1 MIKLI
6 VLFCVC
12 AGTPLTPER
21 TRMLLALRINVLAK
35 GFSGIRLET
44 AEKLVAAFNSD
55 CLSIVPEQ
63 GTVGASFFR
72 VTIYD

>member
-1 MIKLI
+1 
-6 VLFCVC
+6 
-12 AGTPLTPER
+12 
-21 TRMLLALRINVLAK
+21 MLLALRINVLAK

>member
-1 MIKLI
+1 
-6 VLFCVC
+6 
-12 AGTPLTPER
+12 
-21 TRMLLALRINVLAK
+21 MLLALRINVLAK

-63 GTVGASFFR
+63 GTVGTLFNVLKRWHPFFSS
-72 VTIYD
+72 YFF